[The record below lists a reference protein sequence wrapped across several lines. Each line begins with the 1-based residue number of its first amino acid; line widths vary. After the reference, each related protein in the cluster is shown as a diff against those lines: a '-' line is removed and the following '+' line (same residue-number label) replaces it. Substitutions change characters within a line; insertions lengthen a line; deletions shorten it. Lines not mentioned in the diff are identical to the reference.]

1 LSDKELAHQVILLRR
16 QGMSGRAIARAVRVS
31 RKLVSKLL
39 REHER
44 DRSSPPL
51 AIASPPARQP
61 RASKLDTHRETIEGL
76 LSRFPDITAQR
87 VFEEIRRLGFDGGY
101 TVVKGLV
108 RKMRPKPTPT
118 ASQLTEKYDP
128 GEMAESDW
136 SPYTILFTRA
146 PAKTLQCFGYTL
158 VWSHRKFFRFYSRC
172 DLYALM
178 DGHVEAFTAFGG
190 VASRCKYDSQKT
202 VVERWEGSQPIYNL
216 RFIDFATY
224 YEFRPVACRPR
235 HPNDKPHVERSFWE
249 LERSFFNGREFA
261 DEQDLADQLEGWRT
275 GVSDLRPH
283 PKTKTTPVAL
293 FAEERSALLALPQH
307 PYDTA
312 RVIYR
317 LCDIEGYV
325 AWEGNRY
332 SLPYEHVT
340 DILPVR
346 VTQRELHVYAVD
358 LKLIA
363 RHELRPKGA
372 GCTVDLP
379 GHRPAAAR
387 RGPDLDQL
395 RVAFE
400 GLGPQAA
407 AFFAELVRA
416 QPRSAAYHARHVL
429 GLRDRYPSASLVK
442 ALEHAE
448 RFGAFEHAAVERILV
463 ARSAPR
469 RLDEYVAEATAR
481 KLAEVMG
488 ESVTEPRDL
497 AEYDRLPC
505 WSRHSAGA
513 AEGDQPCAKSERQH
527 ADSQAAPSPPAQHA
541 PPAQA
546 DKAASQES
554 ETDPSSNDSRDTS
567 NGSV

>member
-1 LSDKELAHQVILLRR
+1 MSRLSNEELAHQVVLLRR
-16 QGMSGRAIARAVRVS
+16 QGMSGRAIARAIGVT
-31 RKLVSKLL
+31 RKLVAKLL
-39 REHER
+39 REHNR
-44 DRSSPPL
+44 DRNAPHLALVPP
-51 AIASPPARQP
+51 PVRQA
-61 RASKLDTHRETIEGL
+61 RASKLDSHRETIDGL

-87 VFEEIRRLGFDGGY
+87 VFEELRRVGFDGGY
-101 TVVKGLV
+101 TVVKKLV
-108 RKMRPKPTPT
+108 RTLRPKPKPT
-118 ASQLTEKYDP
+118 ASQVTEKFGP

-136 SPYTILFTRA
+136 SPYTIAFTHA

-158 VWSHRKFFRFYSRC
+158 VFSHRKFFRFYSRC

-190 VASRCKYDSQKT
+190 VAARCKYDSQKA
-202 VVERWEGSQPIYNL
+202 VVVRWEGSQPIYNL

-224 YEFRPVACRPR
+224 YEYRPVACRPR

-261 DEQDLADQLEGWRT
+261 DEHDLAAQLEAWRT
-275 GVSDLRPH
+275 GTSDVRPH
-283 PKTKTTPVAL
+283 PRTKRQPIEL
-293 FAEERSALLALPQH
+293 FAEERSALLPLPQH

-340 DILPVR
+340 DILPLR
-346 VTQRELHVYAVD
+346 VTQREICVYAAD

-372 GCTVDLP
+372 GITVDLP

-395 RVAFE
+395 RMAFE
-400 GLGPQAA
+400 GLGPQAG
-407 AFFAELVRA
+407 AFFAELQRA
-416 QPRSAAYHARHVL
+416 QPRSAAYHARHIL
-429 GLRDRYPSASLVK
+429 GLRDRYPSASLVQ

-448 RFGAFEHAAVERILV
+448 RFGAFGHGAVERILV
-463 ARSAPR
+463 ARNTPR
-469 RLDEYVAEATAR
+469 RLDEYVAEATAK
-481 KLAEVMG
+481 KLADVVG

-497 AEYDRLPC
+497 TEYDRLPC
-505 WSRHSAGA
+505 WSRRSVSA
-513 AEGDQPCAKSERQH
+513 AEGDKPCTKPETQH
-527 ADSQAAPSPPAQHA
+527 ADSEVAPSPPAQHA
-541 PPAQA
+541 APAQA
-546 DKAASQES
+546 KEPASQ
-554 ETDPSSNDSRDTS
+554 ETDPSSNDSEDT
-567 NGSV
+567 

>member
-1 LSDKELAHQVILLRR
+1 MSRFNSADLAHQVVLLRR
-16 QGMSGRAIARAVRVS
+16 QGMSGRAIARAVGVS
-31 RKLVSKLL
+31 RKLVAKLL
-39 REHER
+39 REHNQNR
-44 DRSSPPL
+44 TAPHLALVSPPV
-51 AIASPPARQP
+51 RQA
-61 RASKLDTHRETIEGL
+61 RASKLDSHRETIEGL
-76 LSRFPDITAQR
+76 LIRFPDITAQR
-87 VFEEIRRLGFDGGY
+87 VFEEIRRVGFDGGY

-108 RKMRPKPTPT
+108 RRLRPKPKPT
-118 ASQLTEKYDP
+118 ASQVTEKFEP

-136 SPYTILFTRA
+136 SPYTIAFTRA

-158 VWSHRKFFRFYSRC
+158 VWSHRKFYRFYSRC

-178 DGHVEAFTAFGG
+178 DGHVEAFTTFGG
-190 VASRCKYDSQKT
+190 VAARCKYDSQKA
-202 VVERWEGSQPIYNL
+202 VVLRWEGSQPIYNL

-224 YEFRPVACRPR
+224 YEYRPVACRPG

-249 LERSFFNGREFA
+249 LQRSFFNGREFA
-261 DEQDLADQLEGWRT
+261 DEQDLAAQLEGWMRE
-275 GVSDLRPH
+275 VADARPQR
-283 PKTKTTPVAL
+283 KTKTTPSEL
-293 FAEERSALLALPQH
+293 FAEERLALLPLPQH

-346 VTQRELHVYAVD
+346 VTQREIYVYAAD

-363 RHELRPKGA
+363 RHELRRKGA
-372 GCTVDLP
+372 GEIVDFP

-400 GLGPQAA
+400 GLGPQAG

-429 GLRDRYPSASLVK
+429 GLRDRYPSASLVQ

-448 RFGAFEHAAVERILV
+448 RFGAFGHGAVERILV
-463 ARSAPR
+463 ARHRPR
-469 RLDEYVAEATAR
+469 RLDEYVAEATAKR
-481 KLAEVMG
+481 LAEVVG

-497 AEYDRLPC
+497 TEYDRLPC
-505 WSRHSAGA
+505 WSRRSTSR
-513 AEGDQPCAKSERQH
+513 AEGDKPCAKSESQH
-527 ADSQAAPSPPAQHA
+527 ADSEAVPPPPAQHA

-546 DKAASQES
+546 KEEASRK
-554 ETDPSSNDSRDTS
+554 TDPSSNDSGDT
-567 NGSV
+567 

>member
-1 LSDKELAHQVILLRR
+1 MSKFSNEELAHQVVLLRR
-16 QGMSGRAIARAVRVS
+16 QGMSGRAIARAIGVT
-31 RKLVSKLL
+31 RKLVAKLL
-39 REHER
+39 REHNR
-44 DRSSPPL
+44 NRIAPHLALVSPPV
-51 AIASPPARQP
+51 RQA
-61 RASKLDTHRETIEGL
+61 RASKLDSHRETIEGL

-87 VFEEIRRLGFDGGY
+87 VFEEIRRVGFDGGY

-108 RKMRPKPTPT
+108 RRLRPKPKPT
-118 ASQLTEKYDP
+118 ASQVTEKFGP

-136 SPYTILFTRA
+136 SPYTIAFTRA

-158 VWSHRKFFRFYSRC
+158 VFSHRKFYRFYSHS

-178 DGHVEAFTAFGG
+178 DGHIEAFSAFGG
-190 VASRCKYDSQKT
+190 VAARCKYDNQKA
-202 VVERWEGSQPIYNL
+202 VVVRWEGSQPIYNL

-224 YEFRPVACRPR
+224 YEYRPVACRPG

-261 DEQDLADQLEGWRT
+261 DEQDLAAQLEGWRT
-275 GVSDLRPH
+275 GTSDLRPH
-283 PKTKTTPVAL
+283 PKAKRQPIEL
-293 FAEERSALLALPQH
+293 FAEECSALLPLPQH

-346 VTQRELHVYAVD
+346 VTQREIYVYAAD

-372 GCTVDLP
+372 GVTLDLP
-379 GHRPAAAR
+379 GHRPPAAR

-400 GLGPQAA
+400 GLAPQAA
-407 AFFAELVRA
+407 SFLAELERA
-416 QPRSAAYHARHVL
+416 QPRSAAYHARHIL
-429 GLRDRYPSASLVK
+429 GLRDRYPSASLVQ

-448 RFGAFEHAAVERILV
+448 RFGAFEHGAVERILV

-469 RLDEYVAEATAR
+469 RLDEYVAEATAK
-481 KLAEVMG
+481 KLAEVVG

-497 AEYDRLPC
+497 TEYDRLPC
-505 WSRHSAGA
+505 WSRRSAGT
-513 AEGDQPCAKSERQH
+513 AEGDKPCVKSASPH
-527 ADSQAAPSPPAQHA
+527 ADSKAVPSPPAPHA
-541 PPAQA
+541 LPAQA
-546 DKAASQES
+546 DKATSQEP
-554 ETDPSSNDSRDTS
+554 ETHPSSNDSGDT
-567 NGSV
+567 